1 MLAHWKKLA
10 LLAALCGE
18 GKVVFEQDDMVA
30 YLADDTCDAA
40 VEGIGRKLEALGGH
54 LELVLR
60 RLEG

>member
-1 MLAHWKKLA
+1 MRSKGVAA
-10 LLAALCGE
+10 PVLAALCGE

>member
-1 MLAHWKKLA
+1 MPHIMCA
-10 LLAALCGE
+10 E